1 VRLPLLLFPEPEGQP
16 GEFKENLAMVKKT
29 TIGGQALLEGLMM
42 VGPERVAMAVRK
54 GDGTI
59 VVEEWPVGTLS
70 KASRIPFIRG
80 SVRLFHQLVT
90 GTKTLMRSADFLE
103 EALEKAASVEA
114 VAPAET
120 TEAVAPE
127 AVAPAAAEK
136 PEKGPGRVERFL
148 EKHPEVVLYGS
159 VVLGLAFSV
168 GLFYFLPWMLVFLVP
183 PLKALNASP
192 ALSDKIVLNL
202 CLGLVRIAL
211 FILYLYLTS
220 LMKDIRRVWMYH
232 GAEHKT
238 IHCYESGQP
247 LTVENART
255 FSTRHPRCG
264 TSFLFIVLIV
274 SIIIFSFFT
283 WWSPLVNL
291 LVHLALL
298 PFVAGVAFEII
309 RWAGRHDRNLVSR
322 ILSAPGLALQALTTR
337 EPDDA
342 MLEVAIR
349 ATERVIPERKDADVW

>member
-1 VRLPLLLFPEPEGQP
+1 M
-16 GEFKENLAMVKKT
+16 AKKT

-54 GDGTI
+54 ADGEI
-59 VVEEWPVGTLS
+59 VVEEWPAGNLS
-70 KASRIPFIRG
+70 KAAKIPFVRG

-90 GTKTLMRSADFLE
+90 GTKTLMRSADYIE
-103 EALEKAASVEA
+103 EALEKPATPEPVAAVEA
-114 VAPAET
+114 DAPVVDAAAVSSASPAES
-120 TEAVAPE
+120 
-127 AVAPAAAEK
+127 AEK
-136 PEKGPGRVERFL
+136 PEKKPGRLEQYL
-148 EKHPEVVLYGS
+148 EKHTEVVLYGS

-183 PLKALNASP
+183 PLKALNASKVF
-192 ALSDKIVLNL
+192 SDKILLNL
-202 CLGLVRIAL
+202 CVGLVRIAI

-238 IHCYESGQP
+238 IHCYENGLP
-247 LTVENART
+247 LTVENVRT

-274 SIIIFSFFT
+274 SIVVFSFFT
-283 WWSPLVNL
+283 WWSPVVNL

-298 PFVAGVAFEII
+298 PVVAGIAFEII
-309 RWAGRHDRNLVSR
+309 RWSGRHDRNFLSR

-337 EPDDA
+337 EPEDA

-349 ATERVIPERKDADVW
+349 ATERVIPERSDADVW